1 MIQNK
6 IANRFRTLNAVY
18 YPQRALLAPK
28 WLVLGVNNVC
38 NLHCKMCDVGVNY
51 SESNFFENLMGSK
64 PTHMPEELLDRI
76 LDQSSKYFPH
86 TKIGLAFTEPLI
98 YKHLKVALEKI
109 KSNNLY
115 GSITTNGLGLAKW
128 ADVMAVNKL
137 DCVNLSLDGP
147 EDVHNFIRGN
157 QHSYRLAL
165 EGVKELSSK
174 SKLTEINVY
183 CVITE
188 WNIGRLLEFVSEMK
202 KYSFAKIGL
211 IHPNFTS
218 DALAEKHNNQFGML
232 FPATSSNTSDANYDN
247 IDLQLLWTEMH
258 ELINQKSNVSFFPD
272 LPSKQSVYDY
282 YQKPEKFIGKR
293 CMDVFSSMMIKSNGE
308 CIPAHGRCY
317 NHKVGNIYNE
327 ELTDIWN
334 SASYS
339 SFRKVLSDAGGL
351 LPACSRCCG
360 GFGA

>member
-1 MIQNK
+1 MERVL
-6 IANRFRTLNAVY
+6 NRLRSLNARY
-18 YPQRALLAPK
+18 LPTHTLFAPK

-51 SESNFFENLMGSK
+51 SQSNFYENLMGSK
-64 PTHMPEELLDRI
+64 PLHMPVELLNRI
-76 LDQSSKYFPH
+76 LDQAAKYFPH

-98 YKHLKVALEKI
+98 YKHLQTALEKI
-109 KSNNLY
+109 RANNLY

-128 ADVMAVNKL
+128 ADAIVAHKL

-157 QHSYRLAL
+157 QHSFRLAI
-165 EGVKELSSK
+165 EGVDELRRK
-174 SKLTEINVY
+174 SKQIEINVY

-188 WNIGRLLEFVSEMK
+188 WNVGRLTEFVKEIE
-202 KYSFAKIGL
+202 KYEVNQIGL

-218 DALAEKHNNQFGML
+218 DSLAEKHNVQFGAL
-232 FPATSSNTSDANYDN
+232 YPATPSNTSDANYDN
-247 IDLQLLWTEMH
+247 IDLQILWGEMQ
-258 ELINQKSNVSFFPD
+258 ELCNRKNRVTFFPV
-272 LPSKQSVYDY
+272 LPTKEIFNDY

-293 CMDVFSSMMIKSNGE
+293 CMDAFSSMMIKSNGE

-317 NHKVGNIYNE
+317 NHKVGNVNDE
-327 ELTDIWN
+327 ELVDIWN
-334 SASYS
+334 STRYS
-339 SFRKVLSDAGGL
+339 SFRKALSDAGGL

-360 GFGA
+360 GFGS